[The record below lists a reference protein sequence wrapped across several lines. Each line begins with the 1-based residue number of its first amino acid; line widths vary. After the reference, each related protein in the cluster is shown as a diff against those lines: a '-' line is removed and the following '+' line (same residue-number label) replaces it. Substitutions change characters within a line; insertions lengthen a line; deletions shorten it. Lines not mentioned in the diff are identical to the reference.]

1 MVFFIIIWWFLLF
14 NINDTKLFN
23 IIIFLIFLLCN
34 IKISCNLLFVYN
46 IPVMFICKTVTFF
59 SKFSFFCLSLI
70 NWVCYRSTSSNV
82 HPAIKISS
90 KNSREKKLESRVLKL
105 KKQNKKLQQTVRR
118 LKKKLMQRRRG
129 LRQKKKAT

>member
-14 NINDTKLFN
+14 NINGTKLFN
-23 IIIFLIFLLCN
+23 FIIFLIFLLCN
-34 IKISCNLLFVYN
+34 IKISYLLFVYN
-46 IPVMFICKTVTFF
+46 IHVMFICKTVTFF
-59 SKFSFFCLSLI
+59 RKFSFFYLSLI
-70 NWVCYRSTSSNV
+70 NCVCYRSTSSNV